1 MEPQWTK
8 GISSETVCTFFYVFF
23 IIYAILFGL
32 ALLGV
37 VAVAL
42 NMKKM
47 GAAGLP
53 LTIQAVL
60 TAGIGGT
67 AMLFYYLICD
77 RALLGGKA
85 SE

>member
-8 GISSETVCTFFYVFF
+8 AISNETVCTFFYVFF
-23 IIYAILFGL
+23 IIYAVLFGL

-42 NMKKM
+42 NMKKI

-53 LTIQAVL
+53 LTIQAVV

-77 RALLGGKA
+77 RALLGGNSK
-85 SE
+85 E